1 MKNANMEKIE
11 NYFNDRLKEI
21 FTGVVEK
28 PGVLRNSSNSPLYL
42 MCFAVG
48 NGRGKDIAL
57 NIAEHLIKE
66 LL

>member
-1 MKNANMEKIE
+1 MHQWKKLR
-11 NYFNDRLKEI
+11 NYFNDRLKKI
-21 FTGVVEK
+21 FAGVVEK

-48 NGRGKDIAL
+48 NERGKSIAL
-57 NIAEHLIKE
+57 SIAEHLIKE